1 MTLLEAILVVLAGLA
16 AGTINT
22 VVGSG
27 SLVTF
32 PTLLWVGLPPVVANV
47 SNTVGLVPGAVSG
60 AWGYRREL
68 SGQRARLLRLGSAT
82 LTGAATGATLLLV
95 LPPGVF
101 AAVVPALILLACVL
115 VVLQPWLVRRLADRP
130 RREHGGPLVWIF
142 IFGTGMYGGYFGA
155 AQGVL
160 LIAVLAL
167 GLDETLQ
174 RVNAAKNVLAGLA
187 NLVGGIIFVLVANVN
202 WAAAGLVALGAIL
215 GGVTGARIAR
225 KLPPAALRAVVVVI
239 GVVAIVTLL

>member
-1 MTLLEAILVVLAGLA
+1 MSLLDAGLVILAGLA

-27 SLVTF
+27 TLVTF

-68 SGQRARLLRLGSAT
+68 AGQRARLLRLGTGT
-82 LTGAATGATLLLV
+82 LTGAAAGATLLLV

-101 AAVVPALILLACVL
+101 AAVVPALILLACVM
-115 VVLQPWLVRRLADRP
+115 VVIQPWLLRRLADRP
-130 RREHGGPLVWIF
+130 RRDHGGPLVWLF
-142 IFGTGMYGGYFGA
+142 VFGTGMYGGYFGA

-174 RVNAAKNVLAGLA
+174 RVNAAKNVLSGLA
-187 NLVGGIIFVLVANVN
+187 NLVAGVIFIVFADVN
-202 WAAAGLVALGAIL
+202 WAAAGLVALGAVA
-215 GGVTGARIAR
+215 GGLLGARLAR
-225 KLPPAALRAVVVVI
+225 MLPPVGLRTV
-239 GVVAIVTLL
+239 VVAIGVIAVVTQL

>member
-1 MTLLEAILVVLAGLA
+1 MTLLEVILVVLAGLA

-68 SGQRARLLRLGSAT
+68 SGQRARLLRLSSAT

-187 NLVGGIIFVLVANVN
+187 NLVGGIIFILVADVN
-202 WAAAGLVALGAIL
+202 WAAAGLIAIGAIL

-225 KLPPAALRAVVVVI
+225 KLPPAALRAVVVAI

>member
-68 SGQRARLLRLGSAT
+68 SGQRARLLRLSSAT

-187 NLVGGIIFVLVANVN
+187 NLVGGIIFILVADVN
-202 WAAAGLVALGAIL
+202 WAAAGLIAIGAIL

-225 KLPPAALRAVVVVI
+225 KLPPAALRAVVVAI